1 MVIGVRQE
9 ERWKSNGTS
18 ILTARLAAGSFS
30 CLWKLRDLL
39 IKEKCRAERRLLAL
53 MTHWGTPRLHVGT
66 EMALLSC
73 ECADCWQLGWSGFS
87 GLYSLYMCL
96 ISNFFFLQS
105 SCVFKLAFVRAFDS
119 LQKMAGG
126 FKNSRIKSNNKTNL
140 SSLLLVVAR
149 ILISFKTLISQQ
161 LNYLVVESCCPPIM
175 VQFSCQIASL
185 KWKCSSGLGT
195 PIKCFFSS
203 LSAKWWSENWAHKPL
218 KGPRGPLQRAERK
231 APTCTCWKLNL
242 CMQRWYPA
250 LLSY

>member
-1 MVIGVRQE
+1 
-9 ERWKSNGTS
+9 
-18 ILTARLAAGSFS
+18 
-30 CLWKLRDLL
+30 
-39 IKEKCRAERRLLAL
+39 
-53 MTHWGTPRLHVGT
+53 
-66 EMALLSC
+66 
-73 ECADCWQLGWSGFS
+73 
-87 GLYSLYMCL
+87 
-96 ISNFFFLQS
+96 
-105 SCVFKLAFVRAFDS
+105 
-119 LQKMAGG
+119 MAGG

-250 LLSY
+250 LLSHQGSSLHWAYEGERGGEVIRQILPCILAAVVVLTVDSVLLVLQLVSGKTFTL